1 MSSFIV
7 CSMLSTLEWLPGS
20 HVYLSVASCAVTDGR
35 IVRTN
40 AGTGG
45 NGTAFVPCA
54 SGSGGSA
61 RRTVQISK
69 CSRPTCTGTAFSP
82 AKKKKHN
89 DVDDAHARQQQ
100 QTTIHHRAVP
110 ASTCVRP
117 FVGFEVRALGV
128 DFFASFEIALVHFA
142 PPQAVGEI
150 AD

>member
-69 CSRPTCTGTAFSP
+69 CSRPTCTGTAFHLP
-82 AKKKKHN
+82 KKKTQRCRRR
-89 DVDDAHARQQQ
+89 AR
-100 QTTIHHRAVP
+100 TTTTTNTINHRAVP

>member
-1 MSSFIV
+1 MATERL
-7 CSMLSTLEWLPGS
+7 LSRVLPE
-20 HVYLSVASCAVTDGR
+20 VAGQLVGPCKFPSAAVPR
-35 IVRTN
+35 ALVRL
-40 AGTGG
+40 
-45 NGTAFVPCA
+45 F
-54 SGSGGSA
+54 
-61 RRTVQISK
+61 
-69 CSRPTCTGTAFSP
+69 TCQ
-82 AKKKKHN
+82 KKKHN

-100 QTTIHHRAVP
+100 QTTINHRAVP